1 MHADM
6 QRSRVVIVGGGL
18 AGLAAA
24 RGLRS
29 AAVDVSLVDRSDH
42 PLCRLALS
50 TLNFETVPA
59 R

>member
-29 AAVDVSLVDRSDH
+29 AALDVSLVDRSNH
-42 PLCRLALS
+42 PLCRVALS
-50 TLNFETVPA
+50 APSRKTLPA